1 MHELSEEEIQS
12 LYTWIDEIPLSR
24 PKKNISRDFSDGVA
38 CAEVVRHFIPK
49 LVDIH
54 NYSPAN
60 SVSQKIYNWTTLNR
74 ETCRLKGV
82 QAVGYSTN
90 DEIISCIVNNKPGY
104 IEYILYE
111 LRQKV

>member
-60 SVSQKIYNWTTLNR
+60 SVSQKIYNWTTLNQKVFK
-74 ETCRLKGV
+74 RL
-82 QAVGYSTN
+82 GYSTN

-111 LRQKV
+111 LRQKVCVRV